1 MSGSNPALR
10 SGRDFDRK
18 VAVITGGSQ
27 GLGNAVARQMAER
40 GATGL
45 VLVGRDQAKGEAA
58 AAAIGDHALF
68 VSADLADRDAPD
80 EIIAAADE
88 RFGRID
94 CLVNGAALTVRA
106 SVWDCDADMWDKM
119 LAINTRAP
127 AMLIT
132 GAAKV
137 MKREGI
143 EGTVVNVGSVAAT
156 TGADFLYPYSASKIA
171 LQAITRNAAYSL
183 MRHRIRVNLIQPGW
197 MATPGEDVIQK
208 RFHGADDNWLE
219 AAGASRPFG
228 RLIDP
233 EEAARSICF
242 LASEESGMM
251 TGAVINYDQS
261 ILGAEGEGGVPPL
274 TPVWGEPD

>member
-1 MSGSNPALR
+1 MSASEPSLR
-10 SGRDFDRK
+10 TGRDFEGK

-27 GLGNAVARQMAER
+27 GLGNAVARQMSER
-40 GATGL
+40 GAAGL
-45 VLVGRDQAKGEAA
+45 VLVGRDEVKGVAA
-58 AAAIGDHALF
+58 AAAIGDHAMF
-68 VSADLADRDAPD
+68 VQADLADRDAPD
-80 EIIAAADE
+80 EIIAAADTK
-88 RFGRID
+88 FGRVD

-106 SVWDCDADMWDKM
+106 SVWDCDADMWNAM

-127 AMLIT
+127 AMLISA
-132 GAAKV
+132 AAKV

-143 EGTVVNVGSVAAT
+143 QGTVVNVGSVAST

-208 RFHGADDNWLE
+208 RFHGAEDNWLE
-219 AAGASRPFG
+219 AAAAGRPFG

-242 LASEESGMM
+242 LASPESGMM
-251 TGAVINYDQS
+251 TGSVINYDQS

-274 TPVWGEPD
+274 TPAWGEPS